1 MIRDMWLI
9 QASRW
14 WDHLWLGGQS
24 IDQGNRGNQISGH
37 PGSAHRT
44 AEVAWCHSIQAHT
57 TQNTLNNTLN
67 CWKNSEAEVKNKDE
81 VHVTQSPQSCS
92 RQTVTDPDQ
101 LISWSATSHYLLLLH
116 SSVSSMLLCCR
127 RRWFAHVI
135 LQPRCVRPLN
145 SVIPPPPRHPPVG
158 SVSTISCRGLL
169 FSPFSVHQGTSKSR
183 QSLTRNLLN
192 LFPASAIK

>member
-44 AEVAWCHSIQAHT
+44 AVVAWCHSIQAHT

-67 CWKNSEAEVKNKDE
+67 CWKFRRLRSRIKMKCTWCKAHRAVPGRRVKLWQILIS
-81 VHVTQSPQSCS
+81 HVTLSSASP
-92 RQTVTDPDQ
+92 
-101 LISWSATSHYLLLLH
+101 LIRELNAALLSPPLICARHSAASLRATFKFCNPTASPAPTCRLCFYHLL
-116 SSVSSMLLCCR
+116 
-127 RRWFAHVI
+127 
-135 LQPRCVRPLN
+135 Q
-145 SVIPPPPRHPPVG
+145 G
-158 SVSTISCRGLL
+158 SAV
-169 FSPFSVHQGTSKSR
+169 
-183 QSLTRNLLN
+183 QSLHCSSENKY
-192 LFPASAIK
+192 IKTEPHTKLAWSIPCLSN

>member
-57 TQNTLNNTLN
+57 TQNTLNNTLS
-67 CWKNSEAEVKNKDE
+67 CWKIRRLR
-81 VHVTQSPQSCS
+81 S
-92 RQTVTDPDQ
+92 RIKMKCTWRKAHRAVPGRPWQI
-101 LISWSATSHYLLLLH
+101 LIATSHYLLLLH